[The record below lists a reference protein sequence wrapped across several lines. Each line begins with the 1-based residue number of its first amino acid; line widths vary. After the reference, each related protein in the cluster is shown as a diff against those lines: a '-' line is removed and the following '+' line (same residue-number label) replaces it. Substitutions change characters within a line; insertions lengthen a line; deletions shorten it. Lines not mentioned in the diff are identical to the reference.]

1 MDESFKSN
9 DSSAGVGDGLPP
21 RPPTSTKSKEKF
33 SRGAPA
39 TSPDQQYS
47 PIRSHTPSSS
57 SGHHSG
63 GSKLSVI
70 STPTPSGSPSSPAIG
85 TTTCSVP
92 SNTAVD
98 NTANTSERIGVTAA
112 VGQITP
118 SKPNASESTILRL
131 RREVEALKNA
141 FASSQKR
148 WSEVRN

>member
-1 MDESFKSN
+1 M
-9 DSSAGVGDGLPP
+9 
-21 RPPTSTKSKEKF
+21 
-33 SRGAPA
+33 
-39 TSPDQQYS
+39 
-47 PIRSHTPSSS
+47 
-57 SGHHSG
+57 
-63 GSKLSVI
+63 SVI

-98 NTANTSERIGVTAA
+98 HTANTSERIGDTAV

-118 SKPNASESTILRL
+118 SKPNKSESTILRL

-148 WSEVRN
+148 WSEVRT